1 MARYTVQHGDSL
13 WSIAAANKPTSMT
26 TGEYW
31 TKLKAA
37 NQGIKL
43 FRGTK
48 VNLPAVADAANAPG
62 SNKSPVV
69 TKGDSRNA
77 PGSNTYTRPVVK
89 SDARN
94 APGSNKS
101 APVLKTDARNA
112 PGSNL
117 SPAPKPD
124 SRNAPGSNV
133 YTRPVVKSDAR
144 NAPGSN
150 ADNTPNPA
158 RSPQRAAAEMMKR
171 SPQRANAALAAALA
185 AKSMGKKK

>member
-1 MARYTVQHGDSL
+1 MASYTAQHGDSL
-13 WSIAAANKPTSMT
+13 WSIAAANKPTSMS

-37 NQGIKL
+37 NQGVKL

-48 VNLPAVADAANAPG
+48 VNLPSVADASNAPG
-62 SNKSPVV
+62 SNRSVVVAKS
-69 TKGDSRNA
+69 DSRNA
-77 PGSNTYTRPVVK
+77 PGSNM
-89 SDARN
+89 
-94 APGSNKS
+94 
-101 APVLKTDARNA
+101 
-112 PGSNL
+112 

-124 SRNAPGSNV
+124 SRNAPGSNKSPV
-133 YTRPVVKSDAR
+133 VTKADSRNAPGSNTFTRPVVKSDSR

-150 ADNTPNPA
+150 VDNTPNAA

-185 AKSMGKKK
+185 AKALGKKK